1 MNRFALKLRNERMR
15 ICNYDLKMR
24 NLKLRIPE
32 IYRFF
37 IPFYGFQIVRA
48 VSDFSLHYGL
58 DKPTP

>member
-1 MNRFALKLRNERMR
+1 MR

-37 IPFYGFQIVRA
+37 IPVYGFQIVRA
-48 VSDFSLHYGL
+48 VSDFNLHYGL